1 MLWVSLLTCVSPWA
15 QVPLGRSRRRWALQP
30 PLGEGLGMPHSQ
42 NCTVAISADISEC
55 LSYQETT
62 RKGKWEDYLGSTSAV
77 FTVHP
82 WKWNWG
88 KAELQSRTG
97 CLVHDILPCP
107 RGPFH
112 SFSFKYLSMDASG
125 CDPPSFCGG
134 WVRKRAFGSTGSFTW
149 SCADGFA
156 SAAPG

>member
-1 MLWVSLLTCVSPWA
+1 MCSPGLRCLWAEAGGGGLCSLPLRRDSVCLTAKTALW
-15 QVPLGRSRRRWALQP
+15 QSRQIF
-30 PLGEGLGMPHSQ
+30 Q
-42 NCTVAISADISEC
+42 C